1 MPRRPRKLADRMAD
15 PGFARTVER
24 LLQEQRHALP
34 NEHALNVAAEAKPS
48 DVDRAESLW
57 DEAQRRAGT
66 GLEGLLSAKQV
77 ERDG

>member
-1 MPRRPRKLADRMAD
+1 MPRRAPKLADMMSD

-34 NEHALNVAAEAKPS
+34 NEHALNVAAEVKPR
-48 DVDRAESLW
+48 DVDRAESLF

-66 GLEGLLSAKQV
+66 GLEGLLSARQG
-77 ERDG
+77 ERDA